1 LYGVIDRSE
10 RILLEEKLTRSV
22 IGGFYAVHR
31 ALGFG
36 FLEQVYA
43 NALEVELRGRGHDV
57 AREFSVGVHYGGI
70 EVAHQRLDMVVDD
83 KLVVEIKASENLH
96 ADATRQLFNYLRAT
110 RLEVGLLLHFGR
122 SAKFRRAICDI
133 GHKPLQSNPFRRS
146 NL

>member
-1 LYGVIDRSE
+1 
-10 RILLEEKLTRSV
+10 
-22 IGGFYAVHR
+22 
-31 ALGFG
+31 
-36 FLEQVYA
+36 VYT

-57 AREFSVGVHYGGI
+57 AREFSVGVQYGGI

-133 GHKPLQSNPFRRS
+133 DHKPFQSNPFHRS

>member
-1 LYGVIDRSE
+1 MYGVIARSG
-10 RILLEEKLTRSV
+10 RVLLEEQLTGSV

-43 NALEVELRGRGHDV
+43 KALEVELRDRGHCV
-57 AREFSVGVHYGGI
+57 AREFGVAIHYGGI
-70 EVAHQRLDMVVDD
+70 EIAHQRLDMVVDD
-83 KLVVEIKASENLH
+83 KVVVEIKAGESLH

-122 SAKFRRAICDI
+122 SAKFRRVICDV
-133 GHKPLQSNPFRRS
+133 GHKPFPSNPSRPS